1 MKAIRKLIGFPL
13 RPRLSAAA
21 TPDRGH
27 LEQTSKPWISQRV
40 TSEAGMALLCLA
52 LTFIFFHSAIFP
64 RTRTFLCGYD
74 NTYQY
79 YPWMHK
85 LADGWRA
92 LAPPLWDFSVEAG
105 FPFSG
110 EWNTAAFY
118 PINILYVWLTGVP
131 TPVKLDV
138 LILFHFAAGMWG
150 MSLFLRQRGVERWPS
165 LFGGAVFCWVGP
177 VATRASGQA
186 NIFVGLIYLP
196 WLLYFFELGLATK
209 NPWRNFWTGLAGLTL
224 ALSILG
230 GHPQPFIHN
239 SLMLGLFAVF
249 LLFEK
254 RAPGLSW
261 TINLW
266 RVACALLTVVV
277 IAFLFSYIQLASSHE
292 YFARAYRWVGLASPV
307 KALQTVLP
315 IQVYNR
321 HSLNFP
327 DLFSVYT
334 GVSGAVEG
342 ATLYLT
348 ITALICACFGL
359 GVPGIWRWFVL
370 TITGFFLLVALAG
383 KTPFGWL
390 AYRLPLLN
398 MVREPVRILYL
409 YQFCF
414 AALAASGLQVALSGI
429 PRRAGRFTIFVIV
442 VGIFACEARQHGFPW
457 WLPNNSPITA
467 DQVYNK
473 TPLITFLEERN
484 RADPGMYRVLARPKE
499 LIPPNGGDIFQL
511 STVLGY
517 RSSMLIAYFDLLS
530 QDWSLSSQALD
541 QVGARYV
548 VTDKPTE
555 RLTLLSSFNGLLLY
569 ERPTARGVFRWSGS
583 PDQAAPG
590 TIGLVKWQR
599 NGVNLEVATNQ
610 PTKLTFAESNYPGW
624 HVRINGVAT
633 AIDSSW
639 PHFMSVT
646 VPLGTSTIQWSYRP
660 WWLIPGMCCWLLG
673 AVILIAMKLSALRE
687 RRL

>member
-1 MKAIRKLIGFPL
+1 
-13 RPRLSAAA
+13 
-21 TPDRGH
+21 
-27 LEQTSKPWISQRV
+27 
-40 TSEAGMALLCLA
+40 MALLCLA
-52 LTFIFFHSAIFP
+52 LTFIFFHSAVFP

-85 LADGWRA
+85 LADDWRA

-138 LILFHFAAGMWG
+138 LILFHFAAAMWG
-150 MSLFLRQRGVERWPS
+150 MSLFLRQRGVARWAS
-165 LFGGAVFCWVGP
+165 LFGGVVFCWVGP

-186 NIFVGLIYLP
+186 NIFIGLIYLP
-196 WLLYFFELGLATK
+196 WILYFFELGLAAK
-209 NPWRNFWTGLAGLTL
+209 NPWRNFWTGLAGFTL
-224 ALSILG
+224 ALSLLG

-254 RAPGLSW
+254 RTPSLSW
-261 TINLW
+261 IINLW
-266 RVACALLTVVV
+266 RAASALLVVAV

-315 IQVYNR
+315 IAVYNS
-321 HSLNFP
+321 HSLALA
-327 DLFSVYT
+327 DLFSIYT
-334 GVSGAVEG
+334 GHSGAVEG

-370 TITGFFLLVALAG
+370 TIVAFTLLVALAG

-398 MVREPVRILYL
+398 IVREPVRILYL

-414 AALAASGLQVALSGI
+414 ATLAASGLQVALSGI
-429 PRRAGRFTIFVIV
+429 PRRAGRVMVFIIV
-442 VGIFACEARQHGFPW
+442 LGVFACEARQNGFPW
-457 WLPNNSPITA
+457 WLPTNSSVTA
-467 DQVYNK
+467 DQLYSK
-473 TPLITFLEERN
+473 TPLIAFLEERS
-484 RADPGMYRVLARPKE
+484 RADLGMYRVLVRPKE
-499 LIPPNGGDIFQL
+499 LIPPNCGDIFPL

-517 RSSMLIAYFDLLS
+517 RSSMLITYFDLVS
-530 QDWSLSSQALD
+530 RDWSLSSQALD
-541 QVGARYV
+541 QIGARYL
-548 VTDKPTE
+548 VTDKPSE
-555 RLTLLSSFNGLLLY
+555 GLTLLSSFDNLLLY
-569 ERPTARGVFRWSGS
+569 ERPAARAVFRWSGS
-583 PDQAAPG
+583 PEQVASG
-590 TIGLVKWQR
+590 TIGLVRWGR
-599 NGVNLEVATNQ
+599 NGVKVEVTTTQ
-610 PTKLTFAESNYPGW
+610 PIKLTFAESNFPGW
-624 HVRINGVAT
+624 HARINGVAT
-633 AIDSSW
+633 AIDASW

-646 VPLGTSTIQWSYRP
+646 VPPGTSTSNGRIIR
-660 WWLIPGMCCWLLG
+660 GG
-673 AVILIAMKLSALRE
+673 
-687 RRL
+687 